1 MSPESQ
7 EVFAP
12 RDRRRGTG
20 GPFLR
25 AAPLLRLL
33 AWLTGFWNLFFQ
45 MVMIGLILHVQ
56 ENLGLSATG
65 YGLVLAAGA
74 VGGIAGGLLGE
85 RIVRR
90 LGSGPAAQWML
101 FASVP
106 AFAGIALAPNAWTL
120 GLILALFEFFG
131 LVWNTVSVSTRQRMI
146 PDHLLGRVNSI
157 YRLLAW
163 GMMPLGLLLSGLIV
177 RGAEVVTGRESA
189 LTVPFWTAA
198 LGVLIVTLV
207 GWKPLGDILSVHFNG
222 DGCH

>member
-1 MSPESQ
+1 M
-7 EVFAP
+7 
-12 RDRRRGTG
+12 
-20 GPFLR
+20 
-25 AAPLLRLL
+25 
-33 AWLTGFWNLFFQ
+33 
-45 MVMIGLILHVQ
+45 
-56 ENLGLSATG
+56 
-65 YGLVLAAGA
+65 LAAGA